1 VAKKDKAAVKV
12 YRVLI
17 PCANDATGK
26 RYDFGARV
34 TDDDFPAAV
43 IKDWLTA
50 DNPVL
55 EEIKE
60 GVE

>member
-1 VAKKDKAAVKV
+1 VAKSKTAVKI

-17 PCANDATGK
+17 PCANDETGK

-34 TDDDFPAAV
+34 TDDDFPADV
-43 IKDWLTA
+43 IQDWLTA
-50 DNPVL
+50 DKPVL